1 MKSDWG
7 KIVQEKVKTVGRE
20 IEDSYEVVVI
30 GGGLA
35 GVCACVAAARQG
47 SKTAIIQDRP
57 VFGGN
62 SSSEIRIHIS
72 GANNGGAW
80 ARETGIIEEIGL
92 ESLLRN
98 HEKVTTG
105 MTNSLWDLVLFEK
118 VKAEENLTYY
128 LNTSAR
134 EVEMDGKS
142 RIAAV
147 ICHQIGSERTLK
159 IKGKYFID
167 CTGDGTVG
175 AAARA
180 LFRMGRE
187 ARAEFK
193 ESLAPQKADDKTQG
207 SSLLFRARDIG
218 RPVKFTPPPWA
229 EDYPTEESLKRG
241 HKIRGKDFGGYWWIE
256 VGVPFNIIDQNEEI
270 RDELLRHLLGVW
282 DHIKNHGDH
291 GAENMVLDWIGLLPG
306 KRESRR
312 LVGDHILTEN
322 DVKNNTPFPDRV
334 AYGGWWIDIHTMGGI
349 LAKDKPPEALLGDR
363 NKSDELKIEL
373 YSIPLRSLYS
383 KNIANLL
390 MAGRNISA
398 THIAL
403 GTTRV
408 MLTCAIMGQATGTA
422 ASLCLKHGITP
433 RALAENHIEE
443 LQQTLIKDDCFIPD
457 LPNRDPDDIAFKARV
472 TATSTA
478 PLSLEPSGNSVELS
492 DHRGQIF
499 PVSTERLEHISLHLQ
514 SSLEKETEL
523 TMEFLKAT
531 DIWHFNEK
539 RDEEP
544 TASKA
549 KVPAGYQGWVDFN
562 LGQDTARGLYRINLH
577 PCEGISWSL
586 STPLPGVASVY
597 KRKGWRRWVN
607 SKDAFALRL
616 DPPSFP
622 FEPENVTSGVARP
635 ERGTNIWISDP
646 QEPLPQ
652 GVTLDFGEEV
662 HLSTVYLTFDTF
674 LMVDFWGFTPLEPI
688 KECVSDYSIQAMH
701 GGKWKTVLQV
711 AGNYQRRRIHK
722 IDPPVETRQLKV
734 VVLKTHGDKSAR
746 IYEVRV
752 TKTNQDK

>member
-7 KIVQEKVKTVGRE
+7 KVVQEKVKTVGRE
-20 IEDSYEVVVI
+20 IEDSYEVVVV

-47 SKTAIIQDRP
+47 SKTAIVQDRP

-62 SSSEIRIHIS
+62 SSSEIRVHTDGANS
-72 GANNGGAW
+72 GAAW

-92 ESLLRN
+92 KNHIRN
-98 HEKVTTG
+98 HEPHFSG
-105 MTNSLWDLVLFEK
+105 MMNSTWDLVLLEK
-118 VKAEENLTYY
+118 IKAEENLTYY
-128 LNTSAR
+128 LNTSAI

-142 RIAAV
+142 RISVV
-147 ICHQIGSERTLK
+147 ICHQLNSERKLK

-167 CTGDGTVG
+167 CTGDGSVG
-175 AAARA
+175 ARA
-180 LFRMGRE
+180 GALWRMGRE
-187 ARAEFK
+187 ARSEFD
-193 ESLAPQKADDKTQG
+193 ESLAPQEADDKTQG

-229 EDYPTEESLKRG
+229 KAYPTEESLKRG
-241 HKIRGKDFGGYWWIE
+241 HTVRGKDFWGYHWIE
-256 VGVPFNIIDQNEEI
+256 VGAPFNTIDQNEEI
-270 RDELLRHLLGVW
+270 RDELLRHLLGIW

-312 LVGDHILTEN
+312 LIGDHILTEN
-322 DVKNNTPFPDRV
+322 DVKNNISFPDRV
-334 AYGGWWIDIHTMGGI
+334 AYGGWYIDVHTMGGI
-349 LAKDKPPEALLGDR
+349 LAKKEPSVSLRGDPHRLDKI
-363 NKSDELKIEL
+363 KVQL

-390 MAGRNISA
+390 MAGRNISV

-457 LPNRDPDDIAFKARV
+457 LPNRDPDDFALKARV

-478 PLSLEPSGNSVELS
+478 SLSLEPLSDSVELT

-514 SSLEKETEL
+514 SSLEKEAEL
-523 TMEFLKAT
+523 TIEFLRAT

-539 RDEEP
+539 PEEEP
-544 TASKA
+544 TISKA

-562 LGQDTARGLYRINLH
+562 LGQDTARGLYRINVH
-577 PCEGISWSL
+577 PREGISWSL

-597 KRKGWRRWVN
+597 KRKGWKRWVN

-622 FEPENVTSGVARP
+622 FEPENVTSGTSRP
-635 ERGTNIWISDP
+635 EKWTNIWISDP

-652 GVTLDFGEEV
+652 SVTLDFGKEV
-662 HLSTVYLTFDTF
+662 EVSSVYLTFDTF

-688 KECVSDYSIQAMH
+688 KECVSDYSIEVMQ

-711 AGNYQRRRIHK
+711 QGNYQRRRIHK
-722 IDPPVETRQLKV
+722 LDPPVATSKLKV

-752 TKTNQDK
+752 TKSSGG